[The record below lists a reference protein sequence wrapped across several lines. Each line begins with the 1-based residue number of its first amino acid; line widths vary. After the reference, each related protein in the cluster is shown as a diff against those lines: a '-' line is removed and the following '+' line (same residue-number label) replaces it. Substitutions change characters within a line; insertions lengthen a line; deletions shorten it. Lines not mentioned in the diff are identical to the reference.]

1 MKNKSL
7 TFSILQALSKLR
19 DWNRESKFVQNDEIF
34 KQIRE
39 LGLPKRILAQLC
51 KLVKLTRKFAGETF
65 FIGKMILI
73 RILHFIKVH
82 PFLVTSIG
90 LSVVIANIVASL
102 IASIP
107 VFGGYLISLLSALKI
122 DILLKVGSAIYGVI
136 LDERFPSLG
145 KSVFEIAEDF
155 FCLFIDVFNIIF
167 AGNNHAQSPA

>member
-1 MKNKSL
+1 
-7 TFSILQALSKLR
+7 LSKLR

-39 LGLPKRILAQLC
+39 LGLSKTILTQLC
-51 KLVKLTRKFAGETF
+51 KLVKITRKVAGETF

-73 RILHFIKVH
+73 RVLHFIKVH
-82 PFLVTSIG
+82 PFLVTSLG

-107 VFGGYLISLLSALKI
+107 VFGGFLISLLSALKI
-122 DILLKVGSAIYGVI
+122 DIALKVTGTVI
-136 LDERFPSLG
+136 SMVFGDSLDKQFPSLG
-145 KSVFEIAEDF
+145 ESIFKIAKDF
-155 FCLFIDVFNIIF
+155 FCLFIDVFNMIF